1 MRLRISHTMLA
12 LAALALSASA
22 AAAQGAGPQAPAD
35 PSARLREVLP
45 PDVAAHVLAVIAD
58 ARAHGLP
65 AGALEQRALK
75 FAARGVPPEQIAQSV
90 AQQASRQAQART
102 LLASARDV
110 TPPGS
115 EIEAAA
121 DALREGV
128 SGSDVSALAK
138 SAPSGRALTV
148 PLYVLGSLTAR
159 GLPSD
164 QALAQVQA
172 RLAAGASDAALAS
185 LPQPAQD
192 ARNGSPGEIGRA
204 IGAARAPAGTPAAGG
219 TPGGG
224 PPSGVPAN
232 AGGHGRPPG
241 TPAPTVP
248 GRPGKP

>member
-1 MRLRISHTMLA
+1 MRHRIRYGVLA
-12 LAALALSASA
+12 LAAAILAPA
-22 AAAQGAGPQAPAD
+22 AAAQGGGGGSQSAYD
-35 PSARLREVLP
+35 PSARLEQVLP

-58 ARAHGLP
+58 ARSHGLP

-75 FAARGVPPEQIAQSV
+75 FAARGVSPQQIEQSV
-90 AQQASRQAQART
+90 AQQAVRQQQAMT
-102 LLASARDV
+102 LLASALQH
-110 TPPGS
+110 TPSGS

-121 DALREGV
+121 SALREGV

-164 QALAQVQA
+164 QALARVSA
-172 RLAAGASDAALAS
+172 RLAAGASDAELSS

-192 ARNGSPGEIGRA
+192 AQSGSPGAIGRA
-204 IGAARAPAGTPAAGG
+204 IGAAQRPAGTPASGG

-224 PPSGVPAN
+224 PPANVPAN

-241 TPAPTVP
+241 TPASL
-248 GRPGKP
+248 PGKPGKP